1 VLVALVV
8 DEESE
13 EVGLLAPA
21 ALSLWLVP
29 QCPELAARS
38 MSVVGQGSVAERR
51 E

>member
-1 VLVALVV
+1 VVLEV
-8 DEESE
+8 ESM

-29 QCPELAARS
+29 KCAVLAARS
-38 MSVVGQGSVAERR
+38 PSVVAEDLVAEMR